1 MIDSW
6 AAAEAYRRNYGEPG
20 LEGGEFNSLSR
31 AACEEISPLV
41 KEGADTGDIRLLNLA
56 AATVRCVIVCRECE
70 KDGALVSFRAGDVAV
85 NTDYSA
91 AVKRALDEKK
101 RRYEAA
107 VPLLCDRGF
116 CFMQVKV

>member
-6 AAAEAYRRNYGEPG
+6 RTADAYRRNYGEPG
-20 LEGGEFNSLSR
+20 LENGEFCALCR
-31 AACEEISPLV
+31 AACDEISPLV

-56 AATVRCVIVCRECE
+56 AATARCVILGRECE

-85 NTDYSA
+85 NADYSA
-91 AVKRALDEKK
+91 VMKRALDEKK

-107 VPLLCDRGF
+107 LPLLSDSGF
-116 CFMQVKV
+116 CFLQVKV